1 MPQALT
7 VTCNSI
13 VPFRKKETFT
23 ILCLRVGPGISACCT
38 FYHRSM
44 EPARLCTRTHGVQS
58 SPVWEARVEMSLLL
72 DLLEILST
80 SRPVQYA
87 AYPQGERIHCGL
99 PSVPCFISNCGWMPS
114 SACKHNGGCVSFT
127 NCIVE
132 LQVAVVV

>member
-1 MPQALT
+1 MSPALT

-58 SPVWEARVEMSLLL
+58 SPVWETRVEMSLLL

-87 AYPQGERIHCGL
+87 ASPK
-99 PSVPCFISNCGWMPS
+99 VNAFIVVYHRCLASFQI
-114 SACKHNGGCVSFT
+114 AGGCRAPRVNTTVGVFL
-127 NCIVE
+127 
-132 LQVAVVV
+132 LQTASLNYKSL